1 MFRAA
6 VEQEG
11 ADRSRTQ
18 RDAVGR
24 SPARRPQSKRR
35 G

>member
-1 MFRAA
+1 

-11 ADRSRTQ
+11 ADWNRTQ
-18 RDAVGR
+18 RAAVGR